1 MSAPKKKK
9 KKKTESGDTKGR
21 SKRPVRGHPREENG
35 THSAETI
42 SRCRAAVLGDPR
54 DDKYKGKPRPQ
65 STGAVITAME
75 HMGYAWHLFLAEHG
89 IEGFFD
95 KPPSDE
101 TEAEADIRIR
111 VEQLALGMAL
121 FSLAFTPGFEMPD
134 TMAATIPHLRREHR
148 RMQAAAEGQSFTGET
163 DASVRRRAY
172 HYRQKE
178 AARGRKWDAWNT
190 ELHALIKK
198 RLESKIAD
206 SLSPATPTSV
216 EEAEGQVLYEQLM
229 ELLTPAE
236 HRAMERKLSGQPAA
250 GEADQKAYERAAA
263 KLRRVIEAERRRD

>member
-1 MSAPKKKK
+1 MSVPKKK

-21 SKRPVRGHPREENG
+21 SKRPVRGHPRQENG

-42 SRCRAAVLGDPR
+42 SRWRAAVLGDPR

-111 VEQLALGMAL
+111 AEQLALGMAW

-163 DASVRRRAY
+163 DASVRRRAH

-178 AARGRKWDAWNT
+178 AARGYKWDAWNT

-206 SLSPATPTSV
+206 SLSPARPTTV
-216 EEAEGQVLYEQLM
+216 EEAEGQVLYEELM

-236 HRAMERKLSGQPAA
+236 RRAMERKLSGQRAA

-263 KLRRVIEAERRRD
+263 RLRRIIEA